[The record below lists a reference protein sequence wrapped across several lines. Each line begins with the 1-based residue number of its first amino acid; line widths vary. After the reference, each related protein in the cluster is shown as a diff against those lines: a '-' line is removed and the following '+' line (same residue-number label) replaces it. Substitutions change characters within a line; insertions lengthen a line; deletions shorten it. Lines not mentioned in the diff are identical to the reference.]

1 MNVEML
7 HLQIPNL
14 GVTCF
19 HIFQIFVQIRTLLSA
34 KITVENYINYD
45 LAEIGYIPTT
55 SYIAK

>member
-1 MNVEML
+1 ML
-7 HLQIPNL
+7 HVQIL
-14 GVTCF
+14 RCGLFVDHYF
-19 HIFQIFVQIRTLLSA
+19 HIFYLYKYGHFYLK